1 MIELKL
7 DVFPCVSFFYNILIT
22 RWEFIETIEIDSNI
36 VESIFGVIN

>member
-1 MIELKL
+1 MY
-7 DVFPCVSFFYNILIT
+7 FFFYNVLIT